1 MPEVSFSKPIDVD
14 PPSDLQ
20 VLLKSPYVATA
31 AEAIENYRENVAGVW
46 YADSADPDD
55 PAGKYAFQRLRHTW
69 FTPKVDPKFKLR
81 RDDKFYAIGSCF
93 ARGIESSLTGHK
105 IIVESA
111 APEFAELQPANK
123 ELSGLGF
130 TNKYNTYSIL
140 NELRWALDPDAVFPQ
155 ESIVQVTK
163 TTWYDPHTNPS
174 LALADLAET
183 LERRAMMQAV
193 TKRIKHCRAVIVTLG
208 LAEVW
213 RDVKADVF
221 VNRTPIPSLFKT
233 QPGRYEFHLTSF
245 AENWANL
252 EAIYALLTQYG
263 HPDVRIVVTVSPV
276 PLMNTFS
283 TMDIVVANTWAKSLL
298 RAVAQEWAAAHP
310 NVDYFPSYEIV
321 QSSDRAAVWERDLRH
336 VKGAG
341 AHHIMELFVRN
352 YIE

>member
-298 RAVAQEWAAAHP
+298 RAVAQEWATAHP

-321 QSSDRAAVWERDLRH
+321 QSSDRVAVWERDLRH